1 MNRGNPSADQRNTA
15 PAGRIWWCD
24 DKDMSGDYNS
34 AMAKAKKSEGSK
46 GAAQAKKRSTAAKP
60 GRGKQ
65 NAATSGAGGSPLV
78 DTSLAAQTA
87 AKMLLAR
94 AASGGG
100 QAGGS
105 RAESSTFKNLKESV
119 QKPHLQGMN
128 NLLNSTAPP
137 AAKRSNL
144 PFGQKQVGHNQT
156 FGADVNRAGVPR
168 RTGG

>member
-1 MNRGNPSADQRNTA
+1 MNR
-15 PAGRIWWCD
+15 
-24 DKDMSGDYNS
+24 DYNQ
-34 AMAKAKKSEGSK
+34 AMAKAKKSEGSQD
-46 GAAQAKKRSTAAKP
+46 AAPAKKKSTAAKS
-60 GRGKQ
+60 GGGKQ
-65 NAATSGAGGSPLV
+65 KTATPGPGAGGSPLV

-94 AASGGG
+94 AAGGG
-100 QAGGS
+100 DAGAP
-105 RAESSTFKNLKESV
+105 RAETSTFKNLKESV

-137 AAKRSNL
+137 AAKRSNT